1 MSTGKQA
8 HLLHMTYWKLRLTL
22 YYFLSL
28 SHVWLLFQQEERVQ
42 QVKNLIP
49 NERLVRN
56 SLVRRSSLI
65 INFGIVQFLLSC
77 LPTIYEKLR
86 AEIDDLK
93 ALLKHQTAK
102 VDKLVNQISFHVM
115 KPSPQY
121 WYTFPV
127 QSTLTSADEVQST
140 LLKMHI
146 NIH

>member
-1 MSTGKQA
+1 M
-8 HLLHMTYWKLRLTL
+8 
-22 YYFLSL
+22 
-28 SHVWLLFQQEERVQ
+28 Q

-77 LPTIYEKLR
+77 LPTIYQQLHD
-86 AEIDDLK
+86 EIDDLR

-102 VDKLVNQISFHVM
+102 VDKLVNQISFQVM

-121 WYTFPV
+121 
-127 QSTLTSADEVQST
+127 
-140 LLKMHI
+140 
-146 NIH
+146 